1 MPQFVNKMQSHSHIV
16 QCVRVHVYMCVC
28 THAHVTLQGCRVT
41 ESVCANM
48 DACITLH
55 MCLHPYVPSGHVTSR
70 DPIFHGLSFRF
81 EQVTPEV
88 NIVLVGKYTKLSDS
102 YLSLIKSLRHSAL
115 AIRRK
120 LSLKVP

>member
-1 MPQFVNKMQSHSHIV
+1 
-16 QCVRVHVYMCVC
+16 MCVC
-28 THAHVTLQGCRVT
+28 AHVHTCHSSGVQSL
-41 ESVCANM
+41 SAYMDVCM
-48 DACITLH
+48 PLH
-55 MCLHPYVPSGHVTSR
+55 MCIHTYVPSGHVTPC

-81 EQVTPEV
+81 EQVTAEV